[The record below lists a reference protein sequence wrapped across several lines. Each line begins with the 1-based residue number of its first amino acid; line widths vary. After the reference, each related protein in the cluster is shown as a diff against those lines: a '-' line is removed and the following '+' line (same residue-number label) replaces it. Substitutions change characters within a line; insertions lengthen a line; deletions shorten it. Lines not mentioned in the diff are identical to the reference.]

1 VTGRSFPPAALLVLG
16 LLACGRATPGERPAP
31 ASASESASG
40 DLLVFEKKVGGGRED
55 LYLVPARGGPERRLT
70 DDPGTDILP
79 RFTHDGRRV
88 VFSSDRSGRFQ
99 LWEVPVEGGP
109 ARRIRTTAAK
119 EWQSDPSPDD
129 REIAFLSD
137 KDGPMSLFILDRA
150 TGATRL
156 LVRHGPSTDLGNP
169 NWSPDGRRIVF
180 SSNRGIGGHHV
191 YVVDVRSGQQERAS
205 GYLAGACE
213 PRFSRDGRRVAYV
226 DRSQITRS
234 RSRIVERDLESGD
247 ERVLVDWPALNY
259 DPVYSPDG
267 KEIAFASTVAGEN
280 AVYRLR
286 LADGRSW
293 RVTSGKGASRHP
305 DYAPKG

>member
-1 VTGRSFPPAALLVLG
+1 V
-16 LLACGRATPGERPAP
+16 
-31 ASASESASG
+31 
-40 DLLVFEKKVGGGRED
+40 
-55 LYLVPARGGPERRLT
+55 ERRLT

-88 VFSSDRSGRFQ
+88 IFSSDRSGRFQ

-109 ARRIRTTAAK
+109 ARRIRTNGAS

-129 REIAFLSD
+129 RRIAFLSD
-137 KDGPMSLFILDRA
+137 LEGPVSLYILDRT

-156 LVRHGPSTDLGNP
+156 LLRHGRRTDLGNP
-169 NWSPDGRRIVF
+169 SWSPDGSRIVF
-180 SSNRGIGGHHV
+180 SSNKGIGGHHV
-191 YVVDVRSGQQERAS
+191 YVVDVATGREERAS
-205 GYLAGACE
+205 GYLSGACE

-226 DRSQITRS
+226 DRSQVRRN
-234 RSRIVERDLESGD
+234 RSRIVERDLVSGD
-247 ERVLVDWPALNY
+247 EKVLVDWPALNY

-286 LADGRSW
+286 LSDGKSW
-293 RVTSGKGASRHP
+293 RVTVGAGASRHP
-305 DYAPKG
+305 DYGPRILRTH